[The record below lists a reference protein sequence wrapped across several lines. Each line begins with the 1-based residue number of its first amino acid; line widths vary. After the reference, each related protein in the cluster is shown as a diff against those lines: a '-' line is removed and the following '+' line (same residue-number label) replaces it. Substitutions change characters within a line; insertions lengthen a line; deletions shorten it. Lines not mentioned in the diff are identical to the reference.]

1 MKHYTDPIQ
10 ADLQAFESHFK
21 STLRSP
27 IPLLDVILRYLVK
40 RKGKQLRPA
49 LVFLTA
55 RLTGLPITERTHRGA
70 ALVELMHTATLIHDD
85 VVDDSPVR
93 RGFFSINALW
103 KNKGAVLVGDYLL
116 SRVLLLAVEH
126 QDHDLLYHVSSS
138 VKAMSEG
145 ELLQLEKAR
154 RLDIVESVYYEIIEK
169 KTASLMAS
177 CCGVGAASTGADAA
191 AVEAVRRFGL
201 ALGMAFQIRDDLL
214 DYRQYDQ
221 TGKPHG
227 IDIKE
232 HKMTLPLIYALQQAD
247 PAERKSMIRT
257 VKKDADRPDRV
268 QALMDRVVA
277 LGGVAYAEATM
288 HRYKEEAVEHLNHFP
303 DSDAKEAL
311 RLLAEF
317 VVARKK

>member
-1 MKHYTDPIQ
+1 MKHYTEPIQ
-10 ADLQAFESHFK
+10 ADLKAFEAHFK
-21 STLRSP
+21 DTLKSP
-27 IPLLDVILRYLVK
+27 IALLDIILRFLVK

-49 LVFLTA
+49 LVFLAA
-55 RLTGLPITERTHRGA
+55 RLTGLPPTEKTNRGA

-85 VVDDSPVR
+85 VVDDSPER

-103 KNKGAVLVGDYLL
+103 KNKAAVLVGDYLL

-126 QDHDLLYHVSSS
+126 ADHDLLFHVSTS

-177 CCGVGAASTGADAA
+177 CCAVGVSSVGADEA
-191 AVEAVRRFGL
+191 AVQAARHFGR

-232 HKMTLPLIYALQQAD
+232 HKMTLPLIFALQKAD
-247 PAERKSMIRT
+247 ASERKAMIRT
-257 VKKDADRPDRV
+257 VKRDSDRPDRV

-277 LGGVAYAEATM
+277 LGGVDYAEATM
-288 HRYKEEAVEHLNHFP
+288 RRYRDEAVGHLASFP
-303 DSDAKEAL
+303 DNAAKEAL
-311 RLLAEF
+311 VLLADF
-317 VVARKK
+317 VVERKK

>member
-126 QDHDLLYHVSSS
+126 QDHDLLYHVSTS

-201 ALGMAFQIRDDLL
+201 ALGMAFQIADDVLDYIGDAETLGKNLGDDLAE
-214 DYRQYDQ
+214 
-221 TGKPHG
+221 GKA
-227 IDIKE
+227 
-232 HKMTLPLIYALQQAD
+232 TLPLIHALGLAKDDVRARLRLIIATGDATAMPEVLSAITRSESLRYCTDKARFHAESAKTALQVL
-247 PAERKSMIRT
+247 PASPWK
-257 VKKDADRPDRV
+257 
-268 QALMDRVVA
+268 QALAD
-277 LGGVAYAEATM
+277 
-288 HRYKEEAVEHLNHFP
+288 
-303 DSDAKEAL
+303 
-311 RLLAEF
+311 LANYS
-317 VVARKK
+317 VARNH